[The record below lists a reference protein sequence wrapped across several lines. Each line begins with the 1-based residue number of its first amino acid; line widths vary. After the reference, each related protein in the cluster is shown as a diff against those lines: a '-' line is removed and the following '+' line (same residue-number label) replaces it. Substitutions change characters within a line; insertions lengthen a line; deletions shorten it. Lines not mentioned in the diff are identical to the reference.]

1 MVKSSFEH
9 YKYVFAT
16 KLGNFVTSSGWCF
29 VTFKL
34 FLLKISKMKNVITFL
49 VLLVVNFCFG
59 QKKFDKSET
68 EKFQKTINS
77 EYADPKTSPLIEE
90 DLKTFKALDF
100 YPINSKYFVNAKF
113 VKAKNEKVF
122 EMKTTGTRTPK
133 YIKYGTLFFTIDGVA
148 LQLNV
153 YRNIELSKTKEYK
166 DHLFLPF
173 SDLTSGK
180 ESYIGGRYIDLKVPK
195 GNTIAV
201 DFNQA
206 YNPYCAYNHKYSCPL
221 VPLENDLKIE
231 IKAGVKTFH

>member
-1 MVKSSFEH
+1 
-9 YKYVFAT
+9 
-16 KLGNFVTSSGWCF
+16 
-29 VTFKL
+29 
-34 FLLKISKMKNVITFL
+34 MKNGIAFL
-49 VLLVVNFCFG
+49 VLLVFNFCFS
-59 QKKFDKSET
+59 QSKFNKTDAE
-68 EKFQKTINS
+68 EFQKTINS
-77 EYADPKTSPLIEE
+77 EYADAKTSPLMEE
-90 DLKTFKALDF
+90 DLKTFKSLDF
-100 YPINSKYFVNAKF
+100 YPVDANYFVNAKF

-133 YIKYGTLFFTIDGVA
+133 YIKYGTLFFTLNGVL

-180 ESYIGGRYIDLKVPK
+180 ESYIGGRYIDLKIPK

-221 VPLENDLKIE
+221 VPLENDLNVE